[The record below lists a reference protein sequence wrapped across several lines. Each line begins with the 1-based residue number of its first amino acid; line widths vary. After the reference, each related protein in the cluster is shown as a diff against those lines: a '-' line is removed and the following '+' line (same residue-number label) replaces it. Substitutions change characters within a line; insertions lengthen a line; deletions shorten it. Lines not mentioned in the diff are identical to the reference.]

1 MRCKWARWKTLPTG
15 IKSSRKGVSCLDD
28 QHHPRDVPAHRWR
41 LFVVDCDAPD
51 GESAIKRAIEEFK
64 VPPQQ
69 RERLMAAGA
78 SKPEILKLR
87 PARHAT

>member
-1 MRCKWARWKTLPTG
+1 MANNSDVAQPPRPLRDPPIPPLQDPPSKPLHDQSTAMPLTG
-15 IKSSRKGVSCLDD
+15 RV
-28 QHHPRDVPAHRWR
+28 R
-41 LFVVDCDAPD
+41 
-51 GESAIKRAIEEFK
+51 KRAIEEFK